1 MRMQRTYLTQA
12 FTLLKQNRLFSMLYI
27 VGTGLA
33 IAMTVIVAVVYY
45 VKLAPIYPEEN
56 RKNTLYLTH
65 VSFKS
70 EQESRTYQSALSYRA
85 LQEWIY
91 PLKNVVAVS
100 ARFSN
105 AMDYYIQPA
114 DRSGDFRPALKLV
127 DPAFFRIY
135 ALQFLEGHP
144 FTEADLASGIH
155 TAVIS
160 DDLARRL
167 FGTTEGVVGRSF
179 SMDYVNYHV
188 CGVVRGASFL
198 TRQSYAQV
206 YAPYSI
212 ESNYKDP
219 VVSSFPYCGLFNV
232 TFLVK
237 DNAQAK
243 ALRAEI
249 KDLIRRVNAQY
260 KGQWQMELWEQPTSH
275 ALSVFKE
282 YPADTSFS
290 SWKVAGRLTL
300 WVLVL
305 LLVPSLNL
313 NGLIASR
320 MESRLP
326 EMGVRKSFGA
336 SRSALLSQVMWE
348 NFFLTLVGGVL
359 GLLVA
364 WIMLYVGREWI
375 FMLFDYWPMDIP
387 EGANLYVS
395 SEMLFAPVVFLIAFL
410 LCLVLNLLS
419 ALWPAWMSLRKPIVY
434 SLYEKR

>member
-70 EQESRTYQSALSYRA
+70 EQGAGTYQSALSYRA

-100 ARFSN
+100 ACFSY
-105 AMDYYIQPA
+105 ATDYYVQPA

-144 FTEADLASGIH
+144 FTEADWVSGIH

-167 FGTTEGVVGRSF
+167 FGMTEGVVGRSF
-179 SMDYVNYHV
+179 SMDYVNYRV

-219 VVSSFPYCGLFNV
+219 VASSFPYCGQFDV

-249 KDLIRRVNAQY
+249 KDLTRRVNAQY

-275 ALSVFKE
+275 ALSVFKD

-300 WVLVL
+300 WILVL
-305 LLVPSLNL
+305 LVVPSLNL

-375 FMLFDYWPMDIP
+375 FMLFDYCPMDIP